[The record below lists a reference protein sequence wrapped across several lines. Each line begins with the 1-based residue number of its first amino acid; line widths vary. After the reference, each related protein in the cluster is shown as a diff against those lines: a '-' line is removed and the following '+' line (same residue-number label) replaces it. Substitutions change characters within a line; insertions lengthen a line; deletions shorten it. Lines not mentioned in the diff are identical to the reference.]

1 VFRWRQIDRGTD
13 VVAIRVRRLA
23 MVIPAAAGVIADL
36 FVPTFA
42 AVLVTVV
49 LWVASLAAIVWLF
62 LRPWRSPL
70 VPTLIET
77 VEHGDLEL
85 TRRTLE
91 RGLEPRGDEWDR
103 PLVDAALR
111 QRDVHMAHLLFVFG
125 ARRLDAP
132 A

>member
-1 VFRWRQIDRGTD
+1 
-13 VVAIRVRRLA
+13 
-23 MVIPAAAGVIADL
+23 
-36 FVPTFA
+36 
-42 AVLVTVV
+42 
-49 LWVASLAAIVWLF
+49 
-62 LRPWRSPL
+62 
-70 VPTLIET
+70 

-91 RGLEPRGDEWDR
+91 RGLEPRGDDWDR